1 MGRTRREHTM
11 KRTIVII
18 GVAAAMAVAPAVASA
33 AGNSPQRVKRT
44 PAKPAAVL
52 QTTQDDR
59 SGQTLYRLGDSGLWM
74 Q

>member
-1 MGRTRREHTM
+1 M

-18 GVAAAMAVAPAVASA
+18 GVAAAMAVAPAVAS